1 MRLSGK
7 GVARKIAKLYRVLAN
22 WFGKQ
27 IPKKMELG
35 AISLL
40 EGVRPPHGVGWKTRL
55 TAGPHQS
62 VREKGWAQSS
72 YTEKEGERERAQGWA
87 KLLRV
92 GPGEGKWAEGRGF
105 GACGRNRE
113 RRAGPS
119 GQKQWGRFPFSFLLF
134 SFCFFF

>member
-55 TAGPHQS
+55 TAGPHQ
-62 VREKGWAQSS
+62 V
-72 YTEKEGERERAQGWA
+72 GERKG
-87 KLLRV
+87 L
-92 GPGEGKWAEGRGF
+92 GPVVIH
-105 GACGRNRE
+105 RE
-113 RRAGPS
+113 RRGKGEGAGL
-119 GQKQWGRFPFSFLLF
+119 GQAAASWARRGEVGRGERVWGLRPK
-134 SFCFFF
+134 